1 VSKDLVRELLDKG
14 FKVVDLKCVGTIDI
28 ISANELCLEEISTNT
43 IIDMLSLDKD
53 SIELFLDEKLP
64 YFVGSTKPLAG
75 YINSENESPIIKD
88 AIIDYKVYV
97 KESTLQ
103 SK

>member
-1 VSKDLVRELLDKG
+1 VPKNLVKELLDKG

-28 ISANELCLEEISTNT
+28 ISAKELYLEELSTDA
-43 IIDMLSLDKD
+43 IVSMLSLDED
-53 SIELFLDEKLP
+53 SIELFLDEELP

-75 YINSENESPIIKD
+75 YINSENETPMIED

-97 KESTLQ
+97 KEAFLQ